1 MGLFESCTLWFF
13 LFDFI
18 VDTMVLLVEGFV
30 IKGSVHMEKISAKIL
45 SGCNMLYTGNDCSDG
60 I

>member
-1 MGLFESCTLWFF
+1 MCCGF

-45 SGCNMLYTGNDCSDG
+45 SGCNMLYTGNDCCDG